1 MLFLTC
7 HGTAD
12 AAVFVLAW
20 MKNDGRATV
29 ALKDTL
35 TGAQSVCSYLAD
47 INPDEEIDI
56 DDILPSEI
64 SRYYLISGLSFS
76 CGNLVPSALKGSPNI
91 TLLGRTSGGGACVV
105 RPCTKAS
112 GTVFTISGNKQ
123 LSYIRNGFLYN
134 FDQGAAPDCA
144 INKLETYY
152 DRTKLVDFISNLP

>member
-1 MLFLTC
+1 M
-7 HGTAD
+7 
-12 AAVFVLAW
+12 
-20 MKNDGRATV
+20 

-47 INPDEEIDI
+47 INLDEEIDF

-64 SRYYLISGLSFS
+64 SRYCLISGLSFS

-91 TLLGRTSGGGACVV
+91 TLLG
-105 RPCTKAS
+105 
-112 GTVFTISGNKQ
+112 TISGNKQ

>member
-1 MLFLTC
+1 MQRRRNGGCGRFCPCL
-7 HGTAD
+7 D
-12 AAVFVLAW
+12 E
-20 MKNDGRATV
+20 NDGRATV

-35 TGAQSVCSYLAD
+35 TGAQSVSSYLAD
-47 INPDEEIDI
+47 INPDEEIDF

-112 GTVFTISGNKQ
+112 GTVFTISGNK
-123 LSYIRNGFLYN
+123 
-134 FDQGAAPDCA
+134 
-144 INKLETYY
+144 
-152 DRTKLVDFISNLP
+152 